1 MKSPHLG
8 FNHTL
13 EVSFTHWRFHSG
25 LEGAG
30 ERNGHV
36 QFDSEPMDK
45 QLIPDT
51 TNAEQVNH
59 LYPSLPI
66 SARLNGEELHGVHRG
81 GVESISPAPARQ
93 TNMSSADMSSVQAQL
108 DMLWKQREELISINN
123 KWADQYKVMTQYY
136 KAKVME
142 QQPSAKTS
150 QPTHPLSEEMRHN
163 GVEQNVQEKDVKEE
177 TSEEKIMSH
186 TDAEQLRVQNAHL
199 TRRGQHQHEEIRR
212 LNQALQQSLESGF
225 VWGESREDP
234 KDNVWKH
241 QAEVYKEDFLK
252 ERKDRERLKGKLME
266 TEKKYRK
273 THSELHTLKSKITW
287 APVLAPPDAMCDCPN
302 RAPPANT
309 YNTYPHTEPQ
319 QIHNHTPRSTS

>member
-1 MKSPHLG
+1 
-8 FNHTL
+8 
-13 EVSFTHWRFHSG
+13 
-25 LEGAG
+25 
-30 ERNGHV
+30 
-36 QFDSEPMDK
+36 MDK

-81 GVESISPAPARQ
+81 GVENITPAPARQ

-136 KAKVME
+136 KAKVRE

-150 QPTHPLSEEMRHN
+150 QPSRPLNEEMCQN
-163 GVEQNVQEKDVKEE
+163 GVEQNVPEKDVKEE

-266 TEKKYRK
+266 MEKKYRK

-287 APVLAPPDAMCDCPN
+287 APVLAPPVAMCDCPN
-302 RAPPANT
+302 RAPPANNYT
-309 YNTYPHTEPQ
+309 TYPPTEPQ
-319 QIHNHTPRSTS
+319 QIHNHTPRSAS